1 MTDEQF
7 QKLMDRWDVLVADE
21 LDARGPADEDQAIE
35 RVEALLVIACQE
47 LGIDRDDLKQLDSEM
62 IGSGVAPEMSSR
74 AAVSR
79 ARRELVLMGKVVSA
93 GIDPE
98 TGMTMW
104 CLKAD

>member
-21 LDARGPADEDQAIE
+21 LAARGPADEDQATE

-47 LGIDRDDLKQLDSEM
+47 LGIDRDDLKQFDD
-62 IGSGVAPEMSSR
+62 PR
-74 AAVSR
+74 R

-104 CLKAD
+104 CLAD

>member
-21 LDARGPADEDQAIE
+21 LDARGPAEEDQAIE

-47 LGIDRDDLKQLDSEM
+47 LGIDRDDLNEQPDYYW
-62 IGSGVAPEMSSR
+62 
-74 AAVSR
+74 

-104 CLKAD
+104 RELPKGGDR